1 MITEA
6 RDFEF
11 VTELATQFFA
21 QRSVRRT
28 LLVIR
33 EQRITGWEKW
43 LQVEFAAFIQDHENV
58 KAWGREALFGM
69 DKRVEKAR
77 IRCAVDFIVHQKFKQ
92 SYFALEMKQI
102 DSVSRCTRAM
112 ISDIAKMLTIKRS
125 EFDIRI
131 VWSLGVHQVAKPA
144 DVLRELN
151 YHADAS
157 RIEFTQSLAITLPIG
172 RTGYSFSIV

>member
-1 MITEA
+1 MTTEA

-69 DKRVEKAR
+69 DKRREG
-77 IRCAVDFIVHQKFKQ
+77 Q
-92 SYFALEMKQI
+92 SKVRGRFY
-102 DSVSRCTRAM
+102 
-112 ISDIAKMLTIKRS
+112 RS
-125 EFDIRI
+125 PKI
-131 VWSLGVHQVAKPA
+131 QT
-144 DVLRELN
+144 ELFR
-151 YHADAS
+151 S
-157 RIEFTQSLAITLPIG
+157 
-172 RTGYSFSIV
+172 

>member
-1 MITEA
+1 MTTIT

-28 LLVIR
+28 LQVIR
-33 EQRITGWEKW
+33 AQRITGWEKW

-58 KAWGREALFGM
+58 KAWGREAPYGFDM
-69 DKRVEKAR
+69 RIEKAR
-77 IRCAVDFIVHQKFKQ
+77 KTCAVDFIIHQKFKQ
-92 SYFALEMKQI
+92 SHLALEMKQI

-112 ISDIAKMLTIKRS
+112 IEDIAKMLTIRRS
-125 EFDIRI
+125 EFDIRS
-131 VWSLGVHQVAKPA
+131 VWSLGVHQYAKPA

-151 YHADAS
+151 YHADAK
-157 RIEFTQSLAITLPIG
+157 RINFPESLAVTLPIG